1 MEGVEALTF
10 DVFGTVVD
18 WHGSVS
24 AELKALGQ
32 DLALSADWDAFA
44 TEWRQGYLTNTS
56 RIAREGSDSGPLNV
70 DILHRQV
77 FVSWTDMLSS
87 PRWVHVG
94 SKLDG
99 KTRAHLNLVWHLL
112 VSDPLMCIGWPD
124 TVEGLYQLKK
134 HVILTTLSNG
144 NVRLLASQAKHA
156 NLPWDLVLSAELFSC
171 YKPNPEAYLGA
182 IKHLSVPPEKCA
194 MVAAHIYDLRAAAQV
209 GMKTVYVQRPGED
222 RGDITVKSKSEGGEV
237 DCVVQSFVELAS
249 LFSQMH

>member
-24 AELKALGQ
+24 AELKVLGEELALGGAF
-32 DLALSADWDAFA
+32 LAADWDAFA
-44 TEWRQGYLTNTS
+44 TEWRKGYLDNTS
-56 RIAREGSDSGPLNV
+56 RIAREGADSGPLNV
-70 DILHRQV
+70 DILHRHIL
-77 FVSWTDMLSS
+77 DGMLSS
-87 PRWVHVG
+87 PCWEHVG

-99 KTRAHLNLVWHLL
+99 KTRAHLNLVWHRLN
-112 VSDPLMCIGWPD
+112 GWPD

-144 NVRLLASQAKHA
+144 NVRLLVDMAKHA
-156 NLPWDLVLSAELFSC
+156 NLPWDLVLSSELFSC

-194 MVAAHIYDLRAAAQV
+194 MVAAHIFDLRGAAKV
-209 GMKTVYVQRPGED
+209 GMRTVYIKRPGEE
-222 RGDITVKSKSEGGEV
+222 RGDTTVKPKSEGGEV

-249 LFSQMH
+249 LFSKTH

>member
-1 MEGVEALTF
+1 MEGIEALTF

-44 TEWRQGYLTNTS
+44 TEWRKGYLTNTA

-77 FVSWTDMLSS
+77 FVFSLPLFTSSYSTLSDLG
-87 PRWVHVG
+87 RHAELAALG
-94 SKLDG
+94 ALDG
-99 KTRAHLNLVWHLL
+99 INALR
-112 VSDPLMCIGWPD
+112 WPD

-134 HVILTTLSNG
+134 HVIPDDFIQ
-144 NVRLLASQAKHA
+144 RERQAKHA
-156 NLPWDLVLSAELFSC
+156 NLPWDLVLSTELFSC

-182 IKHLSVPPEKCA
+182 LKHLSVPPEKCA
-194 MVAAHIYDLRAAAQV
+194 MVAAHIYDLCAAAKV
-209 GMKTVYVQRPGED
+209 GMKTVYIQRPGEE
-222 RGDITVKSKSEGGEV
+222 RGDVTVKPKSQGGEV

-249 LFSQMH
+249 VFSQTH

>member
-32 DLALSADWDAFA
+32 DLTLSADWDAFA

-70 DILHRQV
+70 DILHRQILD
-77 FVSWTDMLSS
+77 DMLSS
-87 PRWVHVG
+87 PRWVHV
-94 SKLDG
+94 
-99 KTRAHLNLVWHLL
+99 
-112 VSDPLMCIGWPD
+112 GWPD

-144 NVRLLASQAKHA
+144 NVRLLVDMAKHA

-194 MVAAHIYDLRAAAQV
+194 MVAAHIHDLRAAAQV
-209 GMKTVYVQRPGED
+209 GMKTVYIQRPGED

>member
-44 TEWRQGYLTNTS
+44 TEWRKGYLTNTS

-70 DILHRQV
+70 DILHRQILD
-77 FVSWTDMLSS
+77 DMLSS

-99 KTRAHLNLVWHLL
+99 KARAHLNLVWHRLN
-112 VSDPLMCIGWPD
+112 GWPD

-144 NVRLLASQAKHA
+144 NVRLLVDMAKHA

-194 MVAAHIYDLRAAAQV
+194 MVAAHIHDLRAAAQV
-209 GMKTVYVQRPGED
+209 GMKTVYIQRPGED